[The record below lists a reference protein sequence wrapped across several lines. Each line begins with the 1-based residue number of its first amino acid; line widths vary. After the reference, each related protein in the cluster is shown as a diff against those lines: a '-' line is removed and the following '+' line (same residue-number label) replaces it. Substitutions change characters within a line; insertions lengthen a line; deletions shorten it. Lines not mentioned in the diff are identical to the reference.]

1 MQPLKELTL
10 LMLPCV
16 FGVSKGVIVPA
27 KSTCSQRLTCHLLLN
42 CVSALPQEQP
52 ASSTAGMASVICQS
66 CRHETRG
73 VTGSF
78 DRLQRTEVGLAQG

>member
-10 LMLPCV
+10 LMLSSV

-27 KSTCSQRLTCHLLLN
+27 KSTCSHRLTCHLLFN

-52 ASSTAGMASVICQS
+52 ASSTAGMASVICPS

-73 VTGSF
+73 VTG
-78 DRLQRTEVGLAQG
+78 RYHWLQRTEVGLA